1 MLQPDEIERV
11 LVVMAHPDDVDFGS
25 AGTVANLTDAGVQV
39 VYCLVTDGQAG
50 GFDHTIPRDEMARI
64 RREEQT
70 KAAAEVG
77 VHDLHFLGHM
87 DGSVVADLDLRHDI
101 AMVIRQVR
109 PQVVITQNP
118 MRNLDSTYGSHPD
131 HIATGEAT
139 MCAVYPDARNPFAFP
154 DRPIAELDDWS
165 VDEVWI
171 GLGPN
176 GENAVDIT
184 ANLDRKIRALM
195 CHMSQHRDPEA
206 MEERVRDWWKS
217 IAEQHGLPEGS
228 SAESFRV
235 VDTR

>member
-25 AGTVANLTDAGVQV
+25 AGTVANLTDAGVEV

-50 GFDHTIPRDEMARI
+50 GFDHSIPRDEMARI

-154 DRPIAELDDWS
+154 GRPIAELDEWS

-171 GLGPN
+171 GLGPQ
-176 GENAVDIT
+176 GEHAVDIT

-195 CHMSQHRDPEA
+195 CHRSQHRDPEA
-206 MEERVRDWWKS
+206 MEQRVRDWWRS
-217 IAEQHGLPEGS
+217 IAADHGLPDGS
-228 SAESFRV
+228 SAEAFRV